1 MEEQQLI
8 RLVNEAKA
16 GSSDAVTQLVKAYH
30 PTIKAMVK
38 KQVGDHIDYR
48 PIETHAFSDA
58 FTHLNTLKDP
68 RDFESWM
75 EGYVKQEALR
85 YAKPAGKLIDEALK
99 DLGDDNLSVPG
110 FHQEAAP
117 EPEPQPAVAER
128 EVPSSG
134 KEIDAGQF
142 TQMFGTEPA
151 AETKDEAVKT
161 EPAFTS
167 SANTAEIEQP
177 KAEVRKLR
185 LSTPGIEP
193 ASDEE
198 EDEEEEE
205 PKKRGFFHFGK
216 RNDEDEDDEDEEEEE
231 ERPVKKKRRIVEEE
245 DDDEDDDEE
254 EEETK
259 KHGFFH
265 FGKHDDEDEDD
276 EDEEEEEKRPV
287 KKRKAAEEED
297 DDEDDDEEEEE
308 TKKHGFF
315 HFGKHDDEDE
325 DDEDEEEEEE
335 RPVKKKRR
343 VVEEEDDDD
352 EDDDDY
358 DEDDKGTSWPLVVL
372 IVILGIIVLFLVL
385 FIFAP
390 SAYNK
395 IAVPMNKILPVD
407 LPLSAEANATAEPEA
422 TATPVVTATPE
433 ATATPEETAEATA
446 EASAEA
452 TAAPENTVQPGQAD
466 AQGQMGTLVVNVSDL
481 RIRTKAGTDGDVVG
495 QAVSGKE
502 YPVYDHVENGGY
514 TWYLIGTNQWVA
526 SNGSW
531 VTYTGN

>member
-30 PTIKAMVK
+30 PTIKTMVK

-151 AETKDEAVKT
+151 AETKEEAVKT

-167 SANTAEIEQP
+167 SANTAEIERP

-216 RNDEDEDDEDEEEEE
+216 
-231 ERPVKKKRRIVEEE
+231 
-245 DDDEDDDEE
+245 
-254 EEETK
+254 
-259 KHGFFH
+259 H
-265 FGKHDDEDEDD
+265 DEDEDD

-433 ATATPEETAEATA
+433 ATAAPEETAEATA

>member
-151 AETKDEAVKT
+151 AETKEEAVKT

-167 SANTAEIEQP
+167 SANTAEIERP

-205 PKKRGFFHFGK
+205 PKKR
-216 RNDEDEDDEDEEEEE
+216 
-231 ERPVKKKRRIVEEE
+231 
-245 DDDEDDDEE
+245 
-254 EEETK
+254 
-259 KHGFFH
+259 GFFH

>member
-30 PTIKAMVK
+30 PTIKTMVK

-151 AETKDEAVKT
+151 AETKEEAVKT

-167 SANTAEIEQP
+167 SANTAEIERP

-205 PKKRGFFHFGK
+205 PKKR
-216 RNDEDEDDEDEEEEE
+216 
-231 ERPVKKKRRIVEEE
+231 
-245 DDDEDDDEE
+245 
-254 EEETK
+254 
-259 KHGFFH
+259 
-265 FGKHDDEDEDD
+265 
-276 EDEEEEEKRPV
+276 
-287 KKRKAAEEED
+287 
-297 DDEDDDEEEEE
+297 
-308 TKKHGFF
+308 GFF

-433 ATATPEETAEATA
+433 ATAAPEETAEATA

>member
-151 AETKDEAVKT
+151 AETKEEAVKT

-167 SANTAEIEQP
+167 SANTAEIERP

-205 PKKRGFFHFGK
+205 PKKR
-216 RNDEDEDDEDEEEEE
+216 
-231 ERPVKKKRRIVEEE
+231 
-245 DDDEDDDEE
+245 
-254 EEETK
+254 
-259 KHGFFH
+259 
-265 FGKHDDEDEDD
+265 
-276 EDEEEEEKRPV
+276 
-287 KKRKAAEEED
+287 
-297 DDEDDDEEEEE
+297 
-308 TKKHGFF
+308 GFF

-433 ATATPEETAEATA
+433 ATAAPEETAEATA